1 MYLTRRPLLAL
12 RVTLACDLSRSE
24 RHAGL
29 AVLGEAGD
37 DSEAGEAGE
46 GLVGA
51 GLAEFAGEFL
61 GVGAADTKH
70 GARMA
75 AKAA

>member
-1 MYLTRRPLLAL
+1 
-12 RVTLACDLSRSE
+12 
-24 RHAGL
+24 L